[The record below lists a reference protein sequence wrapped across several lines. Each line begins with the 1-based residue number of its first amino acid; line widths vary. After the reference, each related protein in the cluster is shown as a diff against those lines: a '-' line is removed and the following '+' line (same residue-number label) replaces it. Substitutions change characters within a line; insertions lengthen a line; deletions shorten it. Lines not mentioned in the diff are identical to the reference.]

1 MQEYNNGITDTLA
14 RNTRRQIAS
23 LPQPT
28 MFGGKRARV
37 HPKAGTTQYD
47 YPGTL
52 AVGRFSQTPRL
63 LGAGFWQ
70 DFGKGFKQGAV
81 GTAKVVAP
89 IAGELAKDA
98 ALSYIR
104 GGKRKKYTLGSF
116 AKDLGDVAQPFKE
129 QVVPVATGVAK
140 EVARDAIKSYLK
152 GGALIKNRPQEF
164 HSDIYPQAL
173 ASYRPQDSHMFGGD
187 MAYYWKFVKDYKAKH
202 PELTIGEIRQ
212 RIRDGQPEPK
222 YKPEARKPRPKKT
235 AKDIVA
241 DAFETDPEGA
251 AALLETI
258 METPA
263 KAKKSKAIAA
273 AKKLTAGSMYD
284 SDSDSDDE
292 MYGGDMAYYWQAVK
306 KLAAADGISL
316 KKARELITTAIKE
329 KKFEIYKPEARK
341 PRKEKGLPKRVTI
354 RAGAMSGGRGV
365 LDDLVKV
372 SKAAAPYVPLMMMAA
387 GRKKKKMTGGKG
399 IADDIAKIAKA
410 GEAYIPLARQAMMG
424 GRKQLPRSGHKREV
438 ARGDIVAA
446 VMRQQGISLPAA
458 SRYVKDNG
466 LY

>member
-1 MQEYNNGITDTLA
+1 MQEYNNGITDTLV
-14 RNTRRQIAS
+14 RNTRRSIAS

-28 MFGGKRARV
+28 MFGGKRARI

-52 AVGRFSQTPRL
+52 AVGRFSESPRL

-70 DFGKGFKQGAV
+70 DFGRGFKQGAV
-81 GTAKVVAP
+81 GTAKVAAP
-89 IAGELAKDA
+89 IVGEIAKDA

-104 GGKRKKYTLGSF
+104 GGKRKKYTLGNF

-129 QVVPVATGVAK
+129 QVIPVATGVAK

-187 MAYYWKFVKDYKAKH
+187 MTFYWDFVKEYSKKH
-202 PELTIGEIRQ
+202 PEMSLKDIRSK
-212 RIRDGQPEPK
+212 IKAKELA
-222 YKPEARKPRPKKT
+222 YVPEARKTRVKKTVAPKKRQLKKQ
-235 AKDIVA
+235 AEAIDIFNSVV
-241 DAFETDPEGA
+241 GSS
-251 AALLETI
+251 
-258 METPA
+258 
-263 KAKKSKAIAA
+263 KKKRKV
-273 AKKLTAGSMYD
+273 KKFNGSGMYD
-284 SDSDSDDE
+284 YDSDSDDE
-292 MYGGDMAYYWQAVK
+292 EM
-306 KLAAADGISL
+306 
-316 KKARELITTAIKE
+316 T
-329 KKFEIYKPEARK
+329 
-341 PRKEKGLPKRVTI
+341 
-354 RAGAMSGGRGV
+354 GGRGI

-387 GRKKKKMTGGKG
+387 GRK
-399 IADDIAKIAKA
+399 
-410 GEAYIPLARQAMMG
+410 
-424 GRKQLPRSGHKREV
+424 QLPRSGKKRET